1 MSSLLCNSVKL
12 GDKEGL
18 DKKQTGVKELFINY
32 QPFHLLLDKERFLM
46 LGNAKTYAKIVK
58 TSKKGDFRKLL
69 DSSWDFTVKRVYG
82 IHILTFHENLV
93 VPKIIVLIAKKKHF
107 FLILHKVL
115 FPIWDPVP
123 NFIEYN

>member
-1 MSSLLCNSVKL
+1 
-12 GDKEGL
+12 
-18 DKKQTGVKELFINY
+18 
-32 QPFHLLLDKERFLM
+32 M